1 MRRIVMAAAAVV
13 ALAGVARAAGPVS
26 VPSDE
31 LIVQRQAGF
40 DLMQGLASSMKAAVE
55 ASQPVKPFSP
65 GAKGI
70 VAWAK
75 VIPSEFPAGTESGHD
90 TKAKP
95 EIWSD
100 SAGFTKA
107 ALALQEAAEK
117 LVTLADA
124 DDKAGFAA
132 QFEAMGKTCGG
143 CHRAY
148 RAR

>member
-1 MRRIVMAAAAVV
+1 MRRVVMAVAAVV

-31 LIVQRQAGF
+31 LIAGRQAGF
-40 DLMQGLASSMKAAVE
+40 DLMQGVVGSMKAAVD
-55 ASQPVKPFSP
+55 AGQPVKPLSA

-75 VIPSEFPAGTESGHD
+75 VIPTEFPVGTEAGHE

-100 SAGFTKA
+100 AAGFTKA
-107 ALALQEAAEK
+107 AASLQEAAEK
-117 LVTLADA
+117 LVILADA

>member
-1 MRRIVMAAAAVV
+1 MRRLVMAAAAMMAVM
-13 ALAGVARAAGPVS
+13 GVARAAGPVS

-31 LIVQRQAGF
+31 LIAGRQAGF
-40 DLMQGLASSMKAAVE
+40 DLMQGVVAGMKAAIE
-55 ASQPVKPFSP
+55 AGQPVKPLVP
-65 GAKGI
+65 GAKGL
-70 VAWAK
+70 VAWSK
-75 VIPSEFPAGTESGHD
+75 VIPTEFPAGTESGHE

-100 SAGFTKA
+100 AAGFAKA
-107 ALALQEAAEK
+107 AAGLQEAATK
-117 LVTLADA
+117 LVTLAEA
-124 DDKAGFAA
+124 DDKAGFAE